1 MKMKMKVKSKSSYMP
16 NMPITGIDPAH
27 RNRMIQKHRQK
38 SADKRGEQIKAEDAM
53 VTSWFSPQKY
63 KGFKTNYK

>member
-1 MKMKMKVKSKSSYMP
+1 MKMKMKVKSKSSY
-16 NMPITGIDPAH
+16 MPITGIDPAH

-38 SADKRGEQIKAEDAM
+38 SANKRGKQIKSDDAL